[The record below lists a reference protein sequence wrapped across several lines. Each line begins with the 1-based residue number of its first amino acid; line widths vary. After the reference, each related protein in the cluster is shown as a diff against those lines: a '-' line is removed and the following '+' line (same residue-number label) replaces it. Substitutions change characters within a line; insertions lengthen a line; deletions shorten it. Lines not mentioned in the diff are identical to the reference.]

1 LKATE
6 DKLYFQQIDQKS
18 EFEDLNNSPI
28 YTMHKPSKSFVIEN
42 KLPQSLVKDST
53 KNSELLE
60 KLQNIK
66 NAIQELSG
74 KMNDEVDTLNG
85 VSNEHDKEIQNV
97 FGVVKRIET
106 QIIILKNEASHSNMM
121 HEEHDLQIQEL
132 GKETQDNHRS
142 MLLLKSMIRNQAGML
157 RSSVGI
163 EKLDTDRGNLVRYHN
178 IDSLNYK

>member
-1 LKATE
+1 
-6 DKLYFQQIDQKS
+6 
-18 EFEDLNNSPI
+18 
-28 YTMHKPSKSFVIEN
+28 M
-42 KLPQSLVKDST
+42 KDPT
-53 KNSELLE
+53 KNDELLE

-66 NAIQELSG
+66 NSVQELRG
-74 KMNDEVDTLNG
+74 KMNDKVDTLNG

-97 FGVVKRIET
+97 FGVVKRIES
-106 QIIILKNEASHSNMM
+106 QIITLKNEASHSNMI

-132 GKETQDNHRS
+132 GKETQDNNRS

-163 EKLDTDRGNLVRYHN
+163 EKIDNDRGNLMRFHS